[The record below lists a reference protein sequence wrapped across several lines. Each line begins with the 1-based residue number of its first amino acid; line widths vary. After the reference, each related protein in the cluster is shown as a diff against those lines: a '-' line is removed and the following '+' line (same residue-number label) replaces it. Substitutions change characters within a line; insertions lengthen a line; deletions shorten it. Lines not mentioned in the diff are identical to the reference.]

1 MRAVLL
7 TIAACLLMSCV
18 SATRER
24 EAHCLAV
31 TMMDN
36 WQTEHDLN
44 STEQA
49 WQLAQKAR
57 FERSSARRDSST
69 PSVWVSDRYSS
80 AGTVGQVAMRGAD
93 ATSLSSEDNE
103 ERTLYRSVVESRARH
118 GEAAKWYRLVARRV
132 QTRIEEDEML
142 YPVLGM
148 LATSTA
154 IVLYPLVRWNVRSV
168 LWDGIDPDAENDPV
182 QRFCATRLGQKNHDP
197 QP

>member
-7 TIAACLLMSCV
+7 IIMVSLLMSCV

-36 WQTEHDLN
+36 WQTERDLD
-44 STEQA
+44 SAEQA
-49 WQLAQKAR
+49 WRKWQKAR
-57 FERSSARRDSST
+57 FERSSARGDPST
-69 PSVWVSDRYSS
+69 VSVLFANRYASTGIVEQ
-80 AGTVGQVAMRGAD
+80 AAMRGEEG
-93 ATSLSSEDNE
+93 TLLSSEDNE
-103 ERTLYRSVVESRARH
+103 ERTLYRSVVDSRARH
-118 GEAAKWYRLVARRV
+118 WEAAKWYRFVARRV

-154 IVLYPLVRWNVRSV
+154 IVLYPLVRWNVRSA
-168 LWDGIDPDAENDPV
+168 LWDGIDPDAEDDPV
-182 QRFCATRLGQKNHDP
+182 QRFCAARLGQENHNP
-197 QP
+197 